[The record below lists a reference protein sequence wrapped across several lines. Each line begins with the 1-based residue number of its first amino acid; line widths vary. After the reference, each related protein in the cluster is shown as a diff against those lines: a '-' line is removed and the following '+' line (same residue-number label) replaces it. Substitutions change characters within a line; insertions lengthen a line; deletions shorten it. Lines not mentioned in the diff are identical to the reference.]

1 MLREKCFI
9 FGWMVIWLTG
19 CHSVSIP
26 AIQFTVYEINPSKD
40 TSDAYHRQ
48 LYQIYRR
55 REEDLN
61 QVIAF
66 SPRAFWQRGEEPV
79 VSNWLADAVL
89 NGVAKKTGIQPD
101 MVLIPGWVLGKY
113 LPRGNV
119 TKRDILQLIKGD
131 FRWEVRRV
139 SASAVKQYLDSFTT
153 LQFGGVSAG
162 TLIKREQN
170 QITEVWLQNRLLL
183 PSSEISLLTIRATEP
198 YRKKLFSLSEF
209 PMILFGYN
217 IRELVI
223 AYCDSVTGAGLPL
236 KMPEEKR
243 RIEND

>member
-9 FGWMVIWLTG
+9 FGWLVSWLTG

-26 AIQFTVYEINPSKD
+26 AIQFTIYEINPTKD
-40 TSDAYHRQ
+40 TSDTYHRQ

-66 SPRAFWQRGEEPV
+66 SPKAFWQRGEEPF
-79 VSNWLADAVL
+79 VSNWVADAVL
-89 NGVAKKTGIQPD
+89 KGVAKKTGIQPD

-139 SASAVKQYLDSFTT
+139 SASAIKRYLDSFLT
-153 LQFGGVSAG
+153 LQYGGVSAG

-170 QITEVWLQNRLLL
+170 QITEVWLQNRLIL
-183 PSSEISLLTIRATEP
+183 PSSEISLLTIRTTEP
-198 YRKKLFSLSEF
+198 YRKKLYSLSEF
-209 PMILFGYN
+209 PIILFGN
-217 IRELVI
+217 NLHELVFS
-223 AYCDSVTGAGLPL
+223 YCDSFTRAGLPL